1 MRFSIT
7 EDLGSVGLTTQI
19 DVKHFHFSDST
30 FIRTKVIGQ
39 DGATRTTE
47 VTSQG
52 RGTLSILPPKV
63 YFCVD
68 LCILSSNTKVNETI

>member
-7 EDLGSVGLTTQI
+7 EDLGSVGLTSQI

-52 RGTLSILPPKV
+52 CLYCPLELGSLGILPPK
-63 YFCVD
+63 
-68 LCILSSNTKVNETI
+68 CIFVWIHVF